1 MSKNTTEE
9 LNLANEYG
17 IKASTKERVTWAGV
31 WRHVRYV
38 NVYMRG
44 PERLL
49 VLLKTSMFTPRMNC
63 FILNGVLSGDLVR
76 Y

>member
-17 IKASTKERVTWAGV
+17 IKEAPRSSDLGWSWG
-31 WRHVRYV
+31 HVRRV
-38 NVYMRG
+38 NVYTRG

-49 VLLKTSMFTPRMNC
+49 VLLKTSSSRPE
-63 FILNGVLSGDLVR
+63 
-76 Y
+76 